1 MTYPVTPPVY
11 TRSMT
16 KATSPRFDGALALQL
31 DFGDLTT
38 TTFPVARPI
47 KAGLKLTARPAGARS
62 PDKYKALEHRRH
74 QAQMAARKALG
85 LF

>member
-1 MTYPVTPPVY
+1 VTYPVTPPLY

-16 KATSPRFDGALALQL
+16 KTTRPRFDGTLALQL

-38 TTFPVARPI
+38 TTFPAARPI
-47 KAGLKLTARPAGARS
+47 NAGLKLTARPAGVRS
-62 PDKYKALEHRRH
+62 PDKYKALEHRRR
-74 QAQMAARKALG
+74 QAQITARKALG

>member
-1 MTYPVTPPVY
+1 
-11 TRSMT
+11 MT
-16 KATSPRFDGALALQL
+16 KATSPGSTERLPCSSISAN
-31 DFGDLTT
+31 LTT
-38 TTFPVARPI
+38 TTFPAARPI